1 MRVKEATLDM
11 NQNRDTDPS
20 TFLSRIVAHKRTEL
34 AEAREAMPET
44 QLERL
49 AADAPAPRPFLER
62 LDPARLGVIAEV
74 KRASPSRG
82 AIAPDMDAA
91 TQASRYAAGDAEA
104 ISVLTD
110 RQFYHGSHED
120 LSAIRAVAPT
130 PLLCK
135 DFILDRYGLLQ
146 ARAAGADLVLLI
158 VAVLGRDVQ
167 SLMRETEALG
177 MTPLVE
183 VYTREEAELAL
194 EVGAAL
200 IGVNN
205 RNLHTFEVSLETTE
219 RLAPLLAPHAVV
231 ASLSGISTAADAR
244 RAVATG
250 ARAIL
255 VGEALVRAT
264 DPATLIQEFR
274 AIPIPALEVA
284 R

>member
-1 MRVKEATLDM
+1 M
-11 NQNRDTDPS
+11 NKDADPS
-20 TFLSRIVAHKRTEL
+20 TFLTRIVAHKRTEL
-34 AEAREAMPET
+34 MAAREAMPEHR
-44 QLERL
+44 LERL
-49 AADAPAPRPFLER
+49 AADAPAPRPFLEW

-91 TQASRYAAGDAEA
+91 TQASHYVAGGAEA

-120 LSAIRAVAPT
+120 LSAIRAAVPT

-146 ARAAGADLVLLI
+146 ARASSADLVLLI

-167 SLMRETEALG
+167 SLIRETAALG

-183 VYTREEAELAL
+183 VYTREEVELAL
-194 EVGAAL
+194 EVGVAL

-219 RLAPLLAPHAVV
+219 RLAPLLASHAVV
-231 ASLSGISTAADAR
+231 ASLSGISTAVDAR
-244 RAVATG
+244 RAVAAG
-250 ARAIL
+250 AHVIL

-264 DPATLIQEFR
+264 DPAALIREFR
-274 AIPIPALEVA
+274 AISIPAPEVA